1 MNAPLPRAATQADF
15 AALLVALAIDHAR
28 AYGRPGARRQTTHAP
43 VDGLAARPCTA
54 EEYAVQQ
61 PSGMAVAGVPVSS
74 LQPAGACDVALA
86 GDGREAVNELL
97 VVSASEPSTDIVG
110 ALVTTTETAAREYG
124 ENGYVDAIVADGV
137 TFAVYGDYAET
148 AWEVIQSFVMGRRE

>member
-97 VVSASEPSTDIVG
+97 VVSASEPSTDILGAVG
-110 ALVTTTETAAREYG
+110 ERGASTHGTLMKDRAHGQAQHAAQ
-124 ENGYVDAIVADGV
+124 A
-137 TFAVYGDYAET
+137 AE
-148 AWEVIQSFVMGRRE
+148 QS